1 MSVNNLT
8 FEMRDDREN
17 IYGKVKLKVKTE
29 DK

>member
-1 MSVNNLT
+1 MSVNSLI

-17 IYGKVKLKVKTE
+17 FYGKVKLKVKTE

>member
-1 MSVNNLT
+1 MSVNNLI

-17 IYGKVKLKVKTE
+17 FYGKVKLKVKTE

>member
-1 MSVNNLT
+1 MSVNNLI

-17 IYGKVKLKVKTE
+17 IFGKVKLKVKTE

>member
-1 MSVNNLT
+1 MSVNNLI